1 MIKKTFK
8 TPLYGAIFTVVFY
21 DKSEEIEKFFEGA
34 EFDPPIKNFDGGVME
49 YKGKTYVVFSREGK
63 GYPTPGIIAHE
74 AKHLVN
80 RIFISICH
88 PLCRY
93 QDEPECYLL
102 GWIVNR
108 IHKMKDENS
117 NSKTK

>member
-1 MIKKTFK
+1 MEIIKKTFK
-8 TPLYGAIFTVVFY
+8 TPIYGGKFTVIFYQTGEQLKTVFK
-21 DKSEEIEKFFEGA
+21 DFTFDIPIE
-34 EFDPPIKNFDGGVME
+34 NFDGGVIE
-49 YKGKTYVVFSREGK
+49 YKGKTFVVFLTDKK
-63 GYPTPGIIAHE
+63 GYPTAGIIAHE

-80 RIFISICH
+80 KIFISIEH

-108 IHKMKDENS
+108 IHELKNKL
-117 NSKTK
+117 T

>member
-1 MIKKTFK
+1 MKQTSKKEFK
-8 TPLYGAIFTVVFY
+8 TPLYGTKFTVFFY
-21 DKSEEIEKFFEGA
+21 ETEDQLKKEFKGIK
-34 EFDPPIKNFDGGVME
+34 FDPPIENFDGGFLDHN
-49 YKGKTYVVFSREGK
+49 GKYFVLFKTDKK

-80 RIFISICH
+80 RIFIDICH

-93 QDEPECYLL
+93 SDEPECYLL

-108 IHKMKDENS
+108 IHEMK
-117 NSKTK
+117 SKINN

>member
-8 TPLYGAIFTVVFY
+8 TPLYGTKFTVILY
-21 DKSEEIEKFFEGA
+21 DKDADIENFFKGATFDNSFADCDGALINFKDEIYVTFSTEK
-34 EFDPPIKNFDGGVME
+34 
-49 YKGKTYVVFSREGK
+49 K
-63 GYPTPGIIAHE
+63 GYPTVGIIAHE
-74 AKHLVN
+74 SKHLVN
-80 RIFISICH
+80 KIFIDIHH

-108 IHKMKDENS
+108 IYEMKP
-117 NSKTK
+117 KL